1 MTSIKPNEK
10 DGGFRKSNYNFLHC
24 LVDGLGVSFLNVG
37 MIAMQKFKHKTVK
50 QEFRVPYFVCT
61 GINAAAC
68 LGFGLVWMRS
78 PALRAKVTHSLKGM
92 GLPV

>member
-1 MTSIKPNEK
+1 MTNTKHNVPEK
-10 DGGFRKSNYNFLHC
+10 QLQLSALLGGWI
-24 LVDGLGVSFLNVG
+24 GG

-50 QEFRVPYFVCT
+50 QEFRVPYFICT
-61 GINAAAC
+61 GINAVAC
-68 LGFGLVWMRS
+68 LGFGLLWMRS